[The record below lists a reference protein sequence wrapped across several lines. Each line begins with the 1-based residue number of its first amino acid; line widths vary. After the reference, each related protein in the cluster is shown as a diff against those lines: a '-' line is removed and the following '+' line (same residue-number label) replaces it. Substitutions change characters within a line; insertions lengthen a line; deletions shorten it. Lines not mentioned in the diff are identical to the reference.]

1 MESAAPILH
10 LSLPVRDLA
19 EARSFY
25 ADTLGCEIGR
35 EREGWIDVW
44 FHGMQLTLHTAPDQV
59 QPLDP
64 AGVRHFGV
72 TLNEADLS
80 ALVARLE
87 SRPVQW
93 LSPPATDYAGTPRA
107 QTKAKIADPSGN
119 VIEIK
124 SYADPDAAFA
134 D

>member
-19 EARSFY
+19 VARSFY
-25 ADTLGCEIGR
+25 ADTLGCDIGR
-35 EREGWIDVW
+35 EREGWIDVS
-44 FHGMQLTLHTAPDQV
+44 FYGMQLTLHSAPEQV

-64 AGVRHFGV
+64 ASVRHFGV
-72 TLNEADLS
+72 TLGDAELT

-93 LSPPATDYAGTPRA
+93 LAPLSTDHAGTPRA

-124 SYADPDAAFA
+124 SYADRRA
-134 D
+134 